1 MPRAT
6 HPRTSSSPS
15 VRRRVLLHLLL
26 AFGLV
31 AGTATAASAAPS
43 AVVAVSA
50 PASVAQGERWEMT
63 ITASDVTDLF
73 AYDLHLTM
81 DAAALAL
88 VASEVTGPEGGFTSS
103 TATDSGYVVTHT
115 RRGTSPGLDGDQTLA
130 RLVFEARGEGTV
142 PVDLSAVQL
151 VGADGATLDLDV
163 VADLEVDI
171 EAPAATPT
179 PTPTP
184 DPENTGGSSAGG
196 PGGAGDA
203 DGLAGLLPNAG
214 TSITLALL
222 VLAAVMVA
230 AGLWLRRRTGVDA

>member
-1 MPRAT
+1 M
-6 HPRTSSSPS
+6 
-15 VRRRVLLHLLL
+15 RRRALLHLLL
-26 AFGLV
+26 ALGLV
-31 AGTATAASAAPS
+31 VGTAPVASAAPS
-43 AVVAVSA
+43 AVVDVSA
-50 PASVAQGERWEMT
+50 PSSVAQGERWEMT

-73 AYDLHLTM
+73 AYDLQLTM
-81 DAAALAL
+81 DAESL
-88 VASEVTGPEGGFTSS
+88 VLVSSEVTGPEGGFTSS

-142 PVDLSAVQL
+142 PVDLSSVQL
-151 VGADGATLDLDV
+151 VGADGATLDLDD

-171 EAPAATPT
+171 EARAATPT

-196 PGGAGDA
+196 PGGASGDA

-230 AGLWLRRRTGVDA
+230 AGLWLRRRTGAEA

>member
-1 MPRAT
+1 
-6 HPRTSSSPS
+6 
-15 VRRRVLLHLLL
+15 
-26 AFGLV
+26 
-31 AGTATAASAAPS
+31 
-43 AVVAVSA
+43 
-50 PASVAQGERWEMT
+50 MT

-73 AYDLHLTM
+73 AYDLQLTM
-81 DAAALAL
+81 DAESL
-88 VASEVTGPEGGFTSS
+88 VLVSSEVTGPEGGFTSS

-142 PVDLSAVQL
+142 PVDLSSVQL
-151 VGADGATLDLDV
+151 VGADGATLDLDD

-171 EAPAATPT
+171 EARAATPT

-196 PGGAGDA
+196 PGGASGDA
-203 DGLAGLLPNAG
+203 DGLAGQLPNAG

-230 AGLWLRRRTGVDA
+230 AGLWLRRRTGAEA